1 MTKHEARSYLDA
13 AREQANVRERVIIEA
28 FYVLG
33 EISEFQRDRMLGE
46 IASRESQ
53 RKTA

>member
-1 MTKHEARSYLDA
+1 MTKPEARAYLDA
-13 AREQANVRERVIIEA
+13 AREQANVRERVIVEA

-33 EISEFQRDRMLGE
+33 EISEFQRFQALNE